1 MFHLFHY
8 ILIQL
13 SPPTNIYYFEFWLD
27 ASLLIPNCSFL
38 AYINDSKVIKNAFLT
53 RKIARFYESK
63 HKNVLNWVRNSK
75 ISKISQTRVK
85 SVQLVKI
92 AKTGPISRFYI
103 KIKTVV
109 ECWVST
115 PLSPFPMSP
124 HSPPDTPL
132 FPFPIFLS
140 PFPKLK
146 DQRRKCWIWVT
157 TIFMTYGVSITSALI
172 IGLRPLKTKGDR

>member
-109 ECWVST
+109 EC
-115 PLSPFPMSP
+115 
-124 HSPPDTPL
+124 
-132 FPFPIFLS
+132 
-140 PFPKLK
+140 
-146 DQRRKCWIWVT
+146 
-157 TIFMTYGVSITSALI
+157 
-172 IGLRPLKTKGDR
+172 